1 VFTSRYGWNANLLT
15 TWSYNYGNL
24 PDIVVFGDR
33 GSYHI
38 WSRLRYVDY
47 YPATARPL
55 TDLLSYVRPYWLQA
69 KLMHPNLQRV
79 RIRLEGDDMT
89 GYSGEVRE
97 FLAAVC
103 EEREPVTSAADG
115 RRDLEIVL
123 CAYDSLRTGER
134 AAVPGCASAIGW

>member
-24 PDIVVFGDR
+24 PDIVVLGDR

-38 WSRLRYVDY
+38 WPRLRFVDY
-47 YPATARPL
+47 YPAAPRPL
-55 TDLLSYVRPYWLQA
+55 TALLSYVRPYWLQA
-69 KLMHPNLQRV
+69 RLMHPNLQRV
-79 RIRLEGDDMT
+79 RMRLEGDDMT
-89 GYSGEVRE
+89 GYAGEVRE

-103 EEREPVTSAADG
+103 DQREPVTSAADG

-123 CAYDSLRTGER
+123 SAYKSLRTGER
-134 AAVPGCASAIGW
+134 AAVSGWIR